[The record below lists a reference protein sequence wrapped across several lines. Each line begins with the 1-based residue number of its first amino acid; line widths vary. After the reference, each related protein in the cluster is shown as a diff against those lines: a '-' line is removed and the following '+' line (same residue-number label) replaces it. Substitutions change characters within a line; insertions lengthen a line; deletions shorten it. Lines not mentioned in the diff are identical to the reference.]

1 MTIQFMVNNSDNN
14 VLDKVLTTK
23 KTVEVQVTEDLDVL
37 NNSFLV
43 SYDED
48 IINCNYLYNDLLKRY
63 YFIDSVTV
71 INGQFLRIN
80 CSLDSLYTYRY
91 SIRQQAGILNRQN
104 KICNLYLQDDEIAT
118 NSYRQTVTKLFPSQP
133 FDVANSK
140 YILLTTI

>member
-23 KTVEVQVTEDLDVL
+23 KIVDVQVTEDLDVL

-48 IINCNYLYNDLLKRY
+48 IINCNYLYNDLLKRF

-71 INGQFLRIN
+71 VNGQFLRIN
-80 CSLDSLYTYRY
+80 CSLDSLYTYRT

-118 NSYRQTVTKLFPSQP
+118 NSYRRTVTKLFPTQA